1 MTTSSRRYV
10 QHIADLSSDYRPQR
24 EWGEGRGIL
33 MVVGHFL
40 VGIAGGAWVMGALY
54 GSIAAQA
61 VAVGLG
67 VLGAFAHLA
76 FLGKPARAFGMMR
89 RVRTSWIA
97 RGFVGLSLFLIGG
110 SAYLAS
116 WWLGSDAGALRWLS
130 RIANPIAWVGALT
143 IIGYM
148 GFCYTASK
156 AVPFWHSP
164 LHPAIYI
171 AYAARG
177 GIAALLLVAAVSGA
191 QPEPQLLYLWVGVT
205 AIVVLFF
212 VLEIQGGARWRER
225 RGAMVRARHARRAAC
240 ADLLRGN
247 PDHRARRPDVARRR
261 RQPLHADRPRGHRPG
276 FDDRRLLHEVVDGSC
291 WRLPAAGDAGAAPAR
306 LSGADRRA
314 AFGLDGHARGQAC
327 GETG

>member
-212 VLEIQGGARWRER
+212 VLEIQGALAGGNVAARWSVRDMLAGR
-225 RGAMVRARHARRAAC
+225 LALIFYVGTLIIGLVVPMLLVGAANRYTPIVLAVIGLASMTGDFFMKLSTVRAGVYLPLVMPARRQ
-240 ADLLRGN
+240 
-247 PDHRARRPDVARRR
+247 RA
-261 RQPLHADRPRGHRPG
+261 
-276 FDDRRLLHEVVDGSC
+276 
-291 WRLPAAGDAGAAPAR
+291 
-306 LSGADRRA
+306 
-314 AFGLDGHARGQAC
+314 
-327 GETG
+327 

>member
-116 WWLGSDAGALRWLS
+116 WWLGFDAGALRWLS

-212 VLEIQGGARWRER
+212 VLEIQGALAGGNVAARWSVRDMLAGR
-225 RGAMVRARHARRAAC
+225 LALIFYVGTLIIGLVVPLLLVGAANRYTPIVLAVIGLASMTGDFFMKLSTVRAGVYLPLVMPARRQ
-240 ADLLRGN
+240 
-247 PDHRARRPDVARRR
+247 RA
-261 RQPLHADRPRGHRPG
+261 
-276 FDDRRLLHEVVDGSC
+276 
-291 WRLPAAGDAGAAPAR
+291 
-306 LSGADRRA
+306 
-314 AFGLDGHARGQAC
+314 
-327 GETG
+327 

>member
-212 VLEIQGGARWRER
+212 VLEIQGALAGGNVAARWSVRDMLAGR
-225 RGAMVRARHARRAAC
+225 LALIFYVGTLIIGLVVPLLLVGAANRYTPIVLAVIGLASMTGDFFMKLSTVRAGVYLPLVMPARRQ
-240 ADLLRGN
+240 
-247 PDHRARRPDVARRR
+247 RA
-261 RQPLHADRPRGHRPG
+261 
-276 FDDRRLLHEVVDGSC
+276 
-291 WRLPAAGDAGAAPAR
+291 
-306 LSGADRRA
+306 
-314 AFGLDGHARGQAC
+314 
-327 GETG
+327 